1 MPITTVLFDL
11 GSTLIYSKKPWP
23 PIFEQADRAL
33 VEVLQRAGIVMN
45 SASFYAEFDTFLD
58 TCYAQRGTGTV
69 EITTSTSLAELL
81 ARKGFRNVPE
91 AVVREALDAMYA
103 VTQQNWVLE
112 DDAIQT
118 LEILQERGY
127 RLGMI
132 SNTSDDKN
140 VQQLVDRWKLRPYF
154 ESIVTSAGCGIRKPD
169 ERIFRLALDHFEV
182 SPEAVAMVGDTLEA
196 DILGANQIG
205 IHSIWITRRVEGPDF
220 EARPLRESIDH
231 STAYR
236 SDAYRSESLRPDA
249 TIIRL
254 NEIPSLLAAV
264 A

>member
-11 GSTLIYSKKPWP
+11 GSTLIYSKNSWP
-23 PIFEQADRAL
+23 PIFEQANQAL
-33 VEVLQRAGIVMN
+33 VEGLQRGGIVMN

-58 TCYAQRGTGTV
+58 NYYAQRGTGTV

-91 AVVREALDAMYA
+91 AVVRDALDAMYA

-112 DDAIQT
+112 DDAIPT
-118 LEILQERGY
+118 LEILRGRGY

-140 VQQLVDRWKLRPYF
+140 VQQLVDRWKLRPFF
-154 ESIVTSAGCGIRKPD
+154 ETIITSAGCGIRKPD
-169 ERIFRLALDHFEV
+169 ERIFRLALNHFEV
-182 SPEAVAMVGDTLEA
+182 PPGRAAMVGDTPDA

-205 IHSIWITRRVEGPDF
+205 MYSIWVTRRVAGPDPVTGF
-220 EARPLRESIDH
+220 RRERADE
-231 STAYR
+231 
-236 SDAYRSESLRPDA
+236 RSEQSSPPIQPDA
-249 TIIRL
+249 TVGKL
-254 NEIPSLLAAV
+254 SEIPSIFAFV